1 MLVMKRNF
9 SLVDQRVAKVASQTI
24 DVLKFPTTYVMEVV
38 GDNLSPIVGS
48 GAALMFLKI
57 EKPVKGDLVAI
68 YFRPDLP
75 ELKQPGAIPMI
86 VKRLARHS
94 FALDGPLPYKPRPI
108 YETPTIVCES
118 ADPAE
123 RLSIP
128 ADKLMA
134 VHKCVGI
141 RPSSTTAQNSAV
153 SAAKFK
159 ARGYLHA

>member
-9 SLVDQRVAKVASQTI
+9 SLADQRVAKVANQTI
-24 DVLKFPTTYVMEVV
+24 DVSKFPTTYIMEVV
-38 GDNLSPIVGS
+38 GDNLRPLVGS
-48 GAALMFLKI
+48 GATLLFSKV
-57 EKPVKGDLVAI
+57 EKPAKGDLVAI

-86 VKRLARHS
+86 VKRLTWSSLPPSGR
-94 FALDGPLPYKPRPI
+94 LPYKSKRKSG
-108 YETPTIVCES
+108 TPTIFCEGT
-118 ADPAE
+118 DPAE

-141 RPSSTTAQNSAV
+141 QPQFSSGQSTTAV
-153 SAAKFK
+153 K